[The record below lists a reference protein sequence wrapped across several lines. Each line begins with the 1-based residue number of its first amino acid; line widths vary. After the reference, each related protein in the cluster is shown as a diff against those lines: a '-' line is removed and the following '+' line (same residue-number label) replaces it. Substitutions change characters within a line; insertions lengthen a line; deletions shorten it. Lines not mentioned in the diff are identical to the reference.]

1 MGDMEKAKSSE
12 LAKGLAEARSLLAD
26 WNESNQVF
34 LKLAQ
39 ESEPLLDAKAV
50 ETKSATPSGKSK
62 AKPKR

>member
-12 LAKGLAEARSLLAD
+12 LAKGLAEAQSLLAD

-34 LKLAQ
+34 LKLALIAEPAAGAQ
-39 ESEPLLDAKAV
+39 EAPTAISSV
-50 ETKSATPSGKSK
+50 KSK